1 MTKFDELL
9 KLEEPLKTDKFGKL
23 IVDKKHKGTKDD
35 PFEMPYISYSE
46 TVSKLIEAV
55 YNFCENNPDY
65 NLYKYNEVLEKNGYR
80 GELDKV
86 DVSNIDDKC
95 LMALFMALVRGERF
109 CDGLI
114 QKMLEAGVVQKWL
127 KRLRELAAYHK
138 IDQAI
143 YESESEVEQ
152 GAKTID
158 LDETFSNKR

>member
-46 TVSKLIEAV
+46 TVRKLIEVV

-65 NLYKYNEVLEKNGYR
+65 NLYKYDEVLEQNGYK
-80 GELDKV
+80 ELRFEEI
-86 DVSNIDDKC
+86 DVSNINDKC

-127 KRLRELAAYHK
+127 KRLRELA
-138 IDQAI
+138 
-143 YESESEVEQ
+143 S
-152 GAKTID
+152 
-158 LDETFSNKR
+158 